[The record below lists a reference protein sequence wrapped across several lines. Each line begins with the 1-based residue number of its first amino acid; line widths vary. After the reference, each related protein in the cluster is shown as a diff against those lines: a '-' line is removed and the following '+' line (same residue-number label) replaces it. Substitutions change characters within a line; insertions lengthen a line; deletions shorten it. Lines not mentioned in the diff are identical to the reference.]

1 MAAANAELL
10 ASACVLVI
18 LDSVEL
24 KHLRHFVAVAEEGN
38 ISRAAQKV
46 FLTQPALSRQIKALE
61 EEIGQC
67 LLERHAHSI
76 RLTPTGE
83 ILAREARE
91 LLQHADQVLERVRA
105 TTHGP
110 KLRIGYAP
118 SLAGGLLAGALEHFT
133 RTHPEV
139 RLELLDLSTQEMLAR
154 LDDDTLEVAITVRP
168 AKSAL
173 GRKWVT
179 LWQTEFR
186 LATSA
191 QHRLAQKDQ
200 ITRAEIAREPLL
212 IYCQRDYPEYWEMLS
227 NWFRADRH
235 HPRIAGEYD
244 SVDSLMAAVEAGLG
258 VAVIVHRN
266 DRPVSQRVRLGILV
280 ESPPTVCIAAGFHP
294 QKLHHQTIADFVAA
308 LCRAA
313 KA

>member
-1 MAAANAELL
+1 M
-10 ASACVLVI
+10 
-18 LDSVEL
+18 EL

-46 FLTQPALSRQIKALE
+46 FLTQSALSRQIKALE

-76 RLTPTGE
+76 RLTPAGE

-91 LLQHADQVLERVRA
+91 LLQHAVQVLERVRA
-105 TTHGP
+105 TKQGP
-110 KLRIGYAP
+110 LLRIGYAP
-118 SLAGGLLAGALEHFT
+118 SLAGGLLSGALERFT

-139 RLELLDLSTQEMLAR
+139 RLELLDLSTQEMLSG
-154 LDDDTLEVAITVRP
+154 LDDDRLDVAITVRP
-168 AKSAL
+168 ATSAL

-179 LWQTEFR
+179 LWRTDFR

-191 QHRLAQKDQ
+191 HHRLAQKDGL
-200 ITRAEIAREPLL
+200 TRAEIAREPLL
-212 IYCQRDYPEYWEMLS
+212 IYCQRDYPEYWEMIS
-227 NWFRADRH
+227 SWFRKDRQ

-258 VAVIVHRN
+258 VAVIVHRS
-266 DRPVSQRVRLGILV
+266 DRPVSQRVRLGTLATA
-280 ESPPTVCIAAGFHP
+280 PPTVCIAAGFRP
-294 QKLHHQTIADFVAA
+294 RKLDHRPLVKFIEA
-308 LCRAA
+308 LSEEA
-313 KA
+313 KD